1 MIGVRRVAGTVKA
14 LIRAGAGE
22 YGAKLERADWEA
34 FLLLVRRA
42 DNYVFLLSQ
51 EQNRAVRGKIQIEDT
66 VICTAGEQIS
76 FACDGAVLTI
86 EMEGNCLHVKMQG
99 CTKPLAKFCE
109 QER

>member
-14 LIRAGAGE
+14 LVKTGVGE
-22 YGAKLERADWEA
+22 YRVKFERTGWEA
-34 FLLLVRRA
+34 FLLLIRHA
-42 DNYVFLLSQ
+42 DDYIFLLSQ